1 LDGVGDRIFGRYD
14 EVEMNM
20 LIANVPLDDLKT
32 LPFAEELENSLQF
45 LFNVS
50 ICQDLTSV
58 SGGPNYMILATV
70 GTVLQFI
77 EFGQH
82 KITSFLVG
90 DFIVTQELT
99 L

>member
-1 LDGVGDRIFGRYD
+1 LDGVGDGVFRRYY
-14 EVEMNM
+14 EVQMNM

-32 LPFAEELENSLQF
+32 LPFADELENSLEF

-58 SGGPNYMILATV
+58 SGSPNYMILATV
-70 GTVLQFI
+70 GAVLQFV

-82 KITSFLVG
+82 KITSFHSG
-90 DFIVTQELT
+90 
-99 L
+99 